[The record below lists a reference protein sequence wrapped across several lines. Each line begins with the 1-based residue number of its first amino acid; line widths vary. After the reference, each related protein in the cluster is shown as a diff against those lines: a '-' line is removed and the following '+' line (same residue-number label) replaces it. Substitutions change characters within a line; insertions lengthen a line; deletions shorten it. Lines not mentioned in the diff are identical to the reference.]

1 MIMKCDGAVVLG
13 PYEALLFDMDGT
25 ILMSLAAAER
35 AWSAWADRIR
45 VPAGDVL
52 AYMHG
57 RRAMDTISH
66 FLPATRDLDAEVR
79 WLDERELEDLDG
91 VAEVPGAG
99 AFLRALPSRRWAVV
113 TSANRALALKRIEAA
128 GLPAPPVL
136 VSSDDV
142 SIGKPDPEGYIRAT
156 QILRVKATSCVVFE
170 DSHAGLT
177 AGFAAGAE
185 VVRIVE
191 TQAAD
196 ELPVRMTLDGYKGM
210 SASLEGNSVRRAIS
224 RQQQPEWRSAVQE
237 CRSDKSP

>member
-1 MIMKCDGAVVLG
+1 MKCDGAVVLG

-35 AWSAWADRIR
+35 AWSDWAHRIR
-45 VPAGDVL
+45 VSAGDVL
-52 AYMHG
+52 GYMHG

-66 FLPATRDLDAEVR
+66 FLPTTTDIDAEVR

-142 SIGKPDPEGYIRAT
+142 FNRKAGSRRIHSRHADLAGQGNKLCS
-156 QILRVKATSCVVFE
+156 LRRYSC
-170 DSHAGLT
+170 
-177 AGFAAGAE
+177 
-185 VVRIVE
+185 R
-191 TQAAD
+191 
-196 ELPVRMTLDGYKGM
+196 LDGGFRCRRRGGPNCGNAGRGRTTGEDDSRRLQGHVGEPRRQLCQARNLPPTTTGM
-210 SASLEGNSVRRAIS
+210 ALS
-224 RQQQPEWRSAVQE
+224 
-237 CRSDKSP
+237 SPRMRER

>member
-1 MIMKCDGAVVLG
+1 MKCDGAVVLG

-35 AWSAWADRIR
+35 AWSDWAHRIR
-45 VPAGDVL
+45 VSAGDVL
-52 AYMHG
+52 GYMHG

-66 FLPATRDLDAEVR
+66 FLPTTTDIDAEVR

-170 DSHAGLT
+170 DTHAGLT

-185 VVRIVE
+185 VVRIAG

-196 ELPVRMTLDGYKGM
+196 ELPVRMTVDGYKAI
-210 SASLEGNSVRRAIS
+210 SASLEGNSVRLAIS

-237 CRSDKSP
+237 CGSDKSP